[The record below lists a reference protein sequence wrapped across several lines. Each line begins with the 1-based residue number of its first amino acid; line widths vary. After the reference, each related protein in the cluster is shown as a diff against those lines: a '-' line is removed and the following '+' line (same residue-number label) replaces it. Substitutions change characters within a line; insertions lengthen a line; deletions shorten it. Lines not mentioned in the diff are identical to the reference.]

1 LQNAPFINLFYTRA
15 AMEYLFIYGIQEASN
30 PGYLRRMEKRLKTEN
45 DQEFIFSPSE
55 YATQF

>member
-1 LQNAPFINLFYTRA
+1 
-15 AMEYLFIYGIQEASN
+15 LFIFGIQEASN

-55 YATQF
+55 YAVQF